1 MRPPSILDVV
11 GAVTVVAPAYPQITT
26 WWYSPATRFRLRG
39 ERNGT
44 WQARAPLEIAV
55 DLNGD
60 RSPDFDGIAAAL
72 AGCLGGVPVA
82 VRAHRGSDEQIRLVR
97 VLTVHQQ

>member
-11 GAVTVVAPAYPQITT
+11 RAVTVVAPAYTQVAT

-39 ERNGT
+39 EGNGAG
-44 WQARAPLEIAV
+44 QERAPLKIAI

-60 RSPDFDGIAAAL
+60 RNPDFDGIAAAL
-72 AGCLGGVPVA
+72 AGRLGVPVA
-82 VRAHRGSDEQIRLVR
+82 VRAHQGSDEQIRLVR
-97 VLTVHQQ
+97 VLTVQQR